1 MEQFLEK
8 WRGFCTKAQPYWSRT
23 VEVFRSGR
31 RQASTIAYWCHRLRK
46 VFYAIPLMLLGIYLA
61 RLNLKFL
68 PDMVGVALQNSGEY
82 AMMIPKALA
91 VWGPMGLSAGCLLM
105 MFLSRRTLYP
115 WLVTLFTMAVP
126 VLLLLTNM
134 FPA

>member
-8 WRGFCTKAQPYWSRT
+8 WRAFRTKAQPYWNRT
-23 VEVFRSGR
+23 VAVAQSGC
-31 RQASTIAYWCHRLRK
+31 RQASVVAYWCHRLRK
-46 VFYAIPLMLLGIYLA
+46 VIYAIPLILLAIYLA
-61 RLNLKFL
+61 RMNQKFL

-82 AMMIPKALA
+82 AMMIPKVLA
-91 VWGPMGLSAGCLLM
+91 VWGPLGVSAGCLLM

-115 WLVTLFTMAVP
+115 WLVTLFTMAIP
-126 VLLLLTNM
+126 LLLLLTNI